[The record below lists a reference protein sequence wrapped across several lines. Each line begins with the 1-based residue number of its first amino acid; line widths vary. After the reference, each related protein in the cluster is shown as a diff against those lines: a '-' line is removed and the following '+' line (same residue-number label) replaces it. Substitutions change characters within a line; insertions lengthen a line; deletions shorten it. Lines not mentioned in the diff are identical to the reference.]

1 MVSTLSVA
9 VAATVV
15 HLVLF
20 VSIFDIYFTSPIDS
34 GMEPQLYTLTP
45 PARRL
50 VLFVADGLRADTLF
64 SLDPD
69 GSSPAPYLR
78 YKIVES
84 RGKWGVSHT
93 HVPTESRPG
102 HVALIAGLYEDV
114 SAVTHG
120 WQDNPVPFDSV
131 FNRSHH
137 TWSWGSPDILP
148 MFAKGATPGRVDM
161 FTYDAEWEDFA
172 DSDASKLDTWVFK
185 QVKKFFKRAENDS
198 TLAREISQEKVV
210 FFLHLLGIDTNG
222 HSHRPTSKEVIDNV
236 KLVDQEIKHIVS
248 VIESYFGDEKTAYI
262 FTSDH
267 GMTDWGS
274 HGAGLPDETMTPL
287 ICWGAGLKVATS
299 TKYSTLNY
307 HDSYSRKWELGKY
320 ERVDVEQ
327 ADIAPLMATLIGI
340 PIPINSEGTLPINYI
355 HYNIGFLA
363 NSIYANA
370 RQLLEQFRVKAQRI
384 RSTSLPFTFKP
395 FHKLSLTDS
404 SDYKLRIHNN
414 IKEKKYQEAINLS
427 QELISLVKEGVR
439 YYYTYHRPALMLVT
453 TLSFLGWITYTVLVI
468 LEQYKPDMSS
478 TSLTGKNTYAYPMKT
493 AVVVT
498 TTFLLLILQSSP
510 LLYYL
515 YYGIAVIT
523 WSYVW
528 RNKQV
533 MVRAFLAAKHYPA
546 EILKIAAAILF
557 VFCGLELLVVSF
569 FFREVLTVLLLLLS
583 IWPYFTC
590 LTTNHLK
597 LCLSWTFACCAL
609 AVFPLL
615 PVVGR
620 NANYL
625 YVTFSGILAVG
636 WLIISLKRLK
646 LFIFAPGSHSLQE
659 KLFTLQTAVLGIASF
674 VPLLTNMFFTQKE
687 AIPFLI
693 NVFSWCTLF
702 LSVTAPFFGPTS
714 LAGRLLH
721 VGLSLYTIFTLLSTS
736 FEPVFIL
743 IFCTVLYIWLIIEE
757 NLAGNHSKVAG
768 FWESL
773 IAFQKPTITT
783 ILPNHNIA
791 LTRGITASSIRQVA
805 MCLFFGILSFFGIG
819 NIASVNTFDPATV
832 YCFLTVFSPFVMGT
846 LILLKMAIP
855 FVYVSCAY
863 NCIVTMLG
871 QSLRNS
877 LLLMLVMADVMALNF
892 FFLVRDS
899 GSWLEIGISISH
911 YVIMMVVC
919 VGAVILMGLARLL
932 TGDAVVQHKSEEH
945 MY

>member
-1 MVSTLSVA
+1 MVSTLKLA
-9 VAATVV
+9 VAATTV

-20 VSIFDIYFTSPIDS
+20 VSIFDIYFTSPIDT
-34 GMEPQLYTLTP
+34 GMVPQQNPLTP
-45 PARRL
+45 PAKRL

-64 SLDPD
+64 SLDSD
-69 GSSPAPYLR
+69 GSSLAPYLR
-78 YKIVES
+78 YNIVENK
-84 RGKWGVSHT
+84 GKWGVSHT

-148 MFAKGATPGRVDM
+148 MFAKGATPGRVDV

-172 DSDASKLDTWVFK
+172 DSDASKLDTWVFER
-185 QVKKFFKRAENDS
+185 VEKFFKRAESDS
-198 TLAREISQEKVV
+198 VLAEEISQDKVV

-222 HSHRPTSKEVIDNV
+222 HSHRPTSKEVMDNV
-236 KLVDQEIKHIVS
+236 KLVDREIERIVS
-248 VIESYFGDEKTAYI
+248 IIESYFGDEKTAYV

-287 ICWGAGLKVATS
+287 ICWGAGLKVATA
-299 TKYSTLNY
+299 TKYSELNH
-307 HDSYSRKWELGKY
+307 HDSYSRKWELEKY

-340 PIPINSEGTLPINYI
+340 PIPINSEGTLPLHYI

-370 RQLLEQFRVKAQRI
+370 RQLLEQFKVKEQRI
-384 RSTSLPFTFKP
+384 HSTSLPLTFKP
-395 FHKLSLTDS
+395 FHKLSLADS
-404 SDYKLRIHNN
+404 SDYKLRIHND
-414 IKEKKYQEAINLS
+414 IKEKHYQEAINLS
-427 QELISLVKEGVR
+427 QELINLVKEGVR
-439 YYYTYHRPALMLVT
+439 YYYTYHRLSLMLVT
-453 TLSFLGWITYTVLVI
+453 TLSFLGWITYTILVI
-468 LEQYKPDMSS
+468 LEQYKPE
-478 TSLTGKNTYAYPMKT
+478 TSLQGKSTYTYPMKT
-493 AVVVT
+493 AIVVT
-498 TTFLLLILQSSP
+498 TTFLLLLLQSSP

-533 MVRAFLAAKHYPA
+533 MVHVFLVAKQHPA
-546 EILKIAAAILF
+546 ETLKIAAAILL
-557 VFCGLELLVVSF
+557 VFCGLELLVLSF

-590 LTTNHLK
+590 LTTYHLK
-597 LCLSWTFACCAL
+597 ICLLWTLACFIL
-609 AVFPLL
+609 AIFPLL

-625 YVTFSGILAVG
+625 YVTFSGIIAVSC
-636 WLIISLKRLK
+636 LMISLRKMK
-646 LFIFAPGSHSLQE
+646 QFIFTPDSYHFHE
-659 KLFTLQTAVLGIASF
+659 RLFTLQTAVLGVASF

-687 AIPFLI
+687 TIPFFI
-693 NVFSWCTLF
+693 NLFSWCTLI
-702 LSVTAPFFGPTS
+702 LSIATPFFGPTS

-721 VGLSLYTIFTLLSTS
+721 VGLSLYTVFTLLSTS
-736 FEPVFIL
+736 FEPIFIL
-743 IFCTVLYIWLIIEE
+743 VLCALLYTWLIIEE
-757 NLAGNHSKVAG
+757 KLAGKHSKVAG

-773 IAFQKPTITT
+773 ISFQKQTITT
-783 ILPNHNIA
+783 LLPNHNTVP
-791 LTRGITASSIRQVA
+791 TRTITASSIRQVA
-805 MCLFFGILSFFGIG
+805 MCLCFGIVSFFGIG

-846 LILLKMAIP
+846 LILLKMVIP

-871 QSLRNS
+871 QSLRNG
-877 LLLMLVMADVMALNF
+877 LLLMLVMTDIMALNF

-932 TGDAVVQHKSEEH
+932 TGADVVQRKSEDH
-945 MY
+945 IL